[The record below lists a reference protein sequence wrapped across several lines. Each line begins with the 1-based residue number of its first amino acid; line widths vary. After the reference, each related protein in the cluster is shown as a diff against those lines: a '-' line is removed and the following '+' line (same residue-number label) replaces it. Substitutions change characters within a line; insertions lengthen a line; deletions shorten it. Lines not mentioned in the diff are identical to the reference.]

1 VRASRVA
8 AAGELQLFLA
18 ENGWLGGKSCGYRWV
33 HRRLREAD
41 MDRAGFDSIERE
53 IDDEVRARFPGG
65 VIKQAVLLRYGDDPE
80 IEPGELW
87 VRVLLPAGRPEEY
100 EQIIRAF
107 MRDQQAAMKEIPHYL
122 AEKLREI
129 RLVEFTFP
137 DNPVTRE
144 GHGPRCSMLV
154 GQRVTEVRA
163 RELGEATHVAT
174 RLGPTNLE
182 TLDTLIMA
190 GIADDRADA
199 IRWVLA
205 RLRLQP
211 EYEQLRERVRE
222 TDRLRAVHR
231 PLPEADT
238 DRAVYAS
245 IEREIEDEVH
255 KRFPGDVIKQ
265 AVLLHY
271 GDDPEIEPGEL
282 VVRVFLRAD
291 RPEDYEQIILA
302 FERDHQAAIEEFLL
316 ELVAKL
322 REIRL
327 VEFTFSN
334 NLVTGEKD
342 GPCNRM
348 EFGQR
353 LVDLQAWELGEA
365 THVPAHLGPAG
376 LETVDTLIMAGIADD
391 RADAIRLV
399 LPRSREQPEYEQ
411 LRERVREIDRLKAE
425 F

>member
-1 VRASRVA
+1 
-8 AAGELQLFLA
+8 
-18 ENGWLGGKSCGYRWV
+18 
-33 HRRLREAD
+33 
-41 MDRAGFDSIERE
+41 MDHAVLDSVERE
-53 IDDEVRARFPGG
+53 IDDELRARFPGD
-65 VIKQAVLLRYGDDPE
+65 VIKQAVLLHYGDDPE

-87 VRVLLPAGRPEEY
+87 VRILLPADRPEDY
-100 EQIIRAF
+100 EQILRAF
-107 MRDQQAAMKEIPHYL
+107 ERDHRPAMQEIPRYL

-137 DNPVTRE
+137 DNPVTSG
-144 GHGPRCSMLV
+144 GHGPRRSLIV
-154 GQRVTEVRA
+154 SDRVTDVRE
-163 RELGEATHVAT
+163 RELGEATRVDV
-174 RLGPTNLE
+174 RLGPANLE
-182 TLDTLIMA
+182 ALDTLIMA
-190 GIADDRADA
+190 GIADDRAA
-199 IRWVLA
+199 GVRWVLA
-205 RLRLQP
+205 RFRQQP

-238 DRAVYAS
+238 DRAVFDS
-245 IEREIEDEVH
+245 IEREIEDEVY
-255 KRFPGDVIKQ
+255 KRFPGDAVRRV
-265 AVLLHY
+265 VLLHY
-271 GDDPEIEPGEL
+271 GDDPEVEPGEL
-282 VVRVFLRAD
+282 FVRVFLRAD

-302 FERDHQAAIEEFLL
+302 FERDHEAAIEEFLL

-334 NLVTGEKD
+334 NPVTSEKD

-399 LPRSREQPEYEQ
+399 LPRFREQPEYEQ
-411 LRERVREIDRLKAE
+411 LRERVGEIDRLRAE

>member
-1 VRASRVA
+1 
-8 AAGELQLFLA
+8 
-18 ENGWLGGKSCGYRWV
+18 
-33 HRRLREAD
+33 

-53 IDDEVRARFPGG
+53 IDDEVRARFPGD
-65 VIKQAVLLRYGDDPE
+65 VIKRAVLLHYGDDPE

-87 VRVLLPAGRPEEY
+87 VRILLRAGRPEEY
-100 EQIIRAF
+100 EQTLVAF
-107 MRDQQAAMKEIPHYL
+107 ERDHRAAMQEIPRYL

-137 DNPVTRE
+137 DNPVTSG
-144 GHGPRCSMLV
+144 GHGPRRSLIV
-154 GQRVTEVRA
+154 SDRVTDVRE
-163 RELGEATHVAT
+163 RERGEATRVDV
-174 RLGPTNLE
+174 RLGPANLE
-182 TLDTLIMA
+182 ALDTLIMA
-190 GIADDRADA
+190 GIADDRAA
-199 IRWVLA
+199 AVRWVLA
-205 RLRLQP
+205 RFRQQP

-222 TDRLRAVHR
+222 TGRLRAVHR

-238 DRAVYAS
+238 DRAVFDS

-255 KRFPGDVIKQ
+255 KRFPGDAVRRV
-265 AVLLHY
+265 VLLHY

-282 VVRVFLRAD
+282 FVRVLLRAD
-291 RPEDYEQIILA
+291 RPEDYEQIMLA
-302 FERDHQAAIEEFLL
+302 FERDHRAAIEEFLL
-316 ELVAKL
+316 ELVARL

-327 VEFTFSN
+327 VEFTFPDN
-334 NLVTGEKD
+334 PVTGESD

-399 LPRSREQPEYEQ
+399 LPRFREQPEYEQ
-411 LRERVREIDRLKAE
+411 LRERVREIDLLRAE
-425 F
+425 FQLR

>member
-1 VRASRVA
+1 
-8 AAGELQLFLA
+8 
-18 ENGWLGGKSCGYRWV
+18 
-33 HRRLREAD
+33 
-41 MDRAGFDSIERE
+41 MDRAVFDSIERE
-53 IDDEVRARFPGG
+53 IDDEVRARFPAD
-65 VIKQAVLLRYGDDPE
+65 VIKQAVLLHHGDDPE

-87 VRVLLPAGRPEEY
+87 VRVLLPADRREDY

-107 MRDQQAAMKEIPHYL
+107 MRDHQAAMEEIPRYL

-137 DNPVTRE
+137 DNPVTSG
-144 GHGPRCSMLV
+144 GHGPRCSMIV
-154 GQRVTEVRA
+154 GQRVTDVRE
-163 RELGEATHVAT
+163 RELAEATRVDV
-174 RLGPTNLE
+174 RLGPANLE
-182 TLDTLIMA
+182 ALDTLIMA

-199 IRWVLA
+199 VRWVLA
-205 RLRLQP
+205 RFRQQP

-238 DRAVYAS
+238 DRAVIDS
-245 IEREIEDEVH
+245 IEREIEHEVH
-255 KRFPGDVIKQ
+255 KRFPGDAVRRV
-265 AVLLHY
+265 VLLQY

-282 VVRVFLRAD
+282 FVRVFLRAD
-291 RPEDYEQIILA
+291 RPEDYEQIIRA

-316 ELVAKL
+316 ELVARL

-327 VEFTFSN
+327 VEFLFSDN
-334 NLVTGEKD
+334 PVTGETD
-342 GPCNRM
+342 GPSNRV
-348 EFGQR
+348 EFGLR
-353 LVDLQAWELGEA
+353 LADLQAWELGEA

-376 LETVDTLIMAGIADD
+376 LEIVDTLIMAGIADD

-399 LPRSREQPEYEQ
+399 LPRFREQPEYEQ
-411 LRERVREIDRLKAE
+411 LRERVRDIDRLRAD